1 MDHEVHGNY
10 INIFSEEKK
19 YHSRERTILGAKMVL
34 PYNSGSTLRVFLK
47 FYTIKGANRYMELTL
62 MVFLKKFSVGAV
74 KLCHFDLKISRCQ
87 NSGSTLRI
95 LHNERGQEV
104 HEN

>member
-1 MDHEVHGNY
+1 MDQEVHGNY
-10 INIFSEEKK
+10 IYIFSEEKK
-19 YHSRERTILGAKMVL
+19 YHSGERAILGAKMVL

-47 FYTIKGANRYMELTL
+47 FYTIKGTKRYMELTS

-74 KLCHFDLKISRCQ
+74 KLCHFDLKMSRCQ
-87 NSGSTLRI
+87 SSGSTLRI